1 MVLHMR
7 QELRMSQQLVM
18 TPQLQQAIKL
28 LQLSRI
34 ELQDLVRN
42 ELLENPLLEE
52 SQEMGSTNEEP
63 VSSVE
68 MQDGVEL
75 QGQAAEG
82 TPAEVPDQEVKAD
95 EPNADSFDWEAY
107 LQHQTL
113 SGPMPSAGVR
123 PDDDLPGLEQT
134 MADEETLVE
143 HLMWQIRLSTFNALQ
158 EDIAEYLVRSLS
170 PAGYLRSVTCPQ
182 IAWRLNCST
191 LQVEEVLRRVQQL
204 DPLAIAS
211 RNLAE
216 ALWIQAHHP
225 EHPIE
230 DPLVLTIIA
239 KHLHNL
245 EKRAYPAVARDTGEA
260 LEEVYEATKVIM
272 GLEPRPARQFVS
284 ESPQYVTPDVYVHKI
299 GEDYVV
305 TLNDDGLPKLKIS
318 NYYKSAM
325 LADSGKAKAK
335 IRGRDRARDA
345 AHAEPG
351 HAAHAGHAADG
362 AHATAGN
369 QAAGK
374 PKSESGE
381 AKDYITERLRSAQW
395 LIRSIQQRQRTIL
408 KVTKSILKFQREFFE
423 KGPQHLRPLILK
435 DVAEDIEMH
444 ESTVSRVTTNKYV
457 HTPQGIYELKYF
469 FNAGISKRGG
479 GELASE
485 AVKEKIKKL
494 VEHEDPKKPHSD
506 QKLVELL
513 RDDGIK
519 IARRTVAKYREQLHL
534 LSSSKRRKLF

>member
-52 SQEMGSTNEEP
+52 SQEMGSNVEEP

-75 QGQAAEG
+75 QGQNG
-82 TPAEVPDQEVKAD
+82 DVGPAEAPSQEVKAD
-95 EPNADSFDWEAY
+95 QPNTDDNFDWEAY
-107 LQHQTL
+107 LQHHSL

-134 MADEETLVE
+134 MAAEETLVE
-143 HLMWQIRLSTFNALQ
+143 HLMWQVRLSNFSALE
-158 EDIAEYLVRSLS
+158 EDIAEYVVRSLS
-170 PAGYLRSVTCPQ
+170 PAGYLRSVTAPQ
-182 IAWRLNCST
+182 IARRLDCST
-191 LQVEEVLRRVQQL
+191 LQVEQVLRRVQQL

-216 ALWIQAHHP
+216 ALWIQARHP
-225 EHPIE
+225 EHPID

-318 NYYKSAM
+318 NYYRSAM
-325 LADSGKAKAK
+325 LADQKGGKAKV
-335 IRGRDRARDA
+335 RGRGGAGA
-345 AHAEPG
+345 AASVPSTPGTPG
-351 HAAHAGHAADG
+351 HNGG
-362 AHATAGN
+362 SK
-369 QAAGK
+369 Q
-374 PKSESGE
+374 SGE

-457 HTPQGIYELKYF
+457 HTPQGIFELKYF

-494 VEHEDPKKPHSD
+494 VECEDTKRPYSD

-519 IARRTVAKYREQLHL
+519 IARRTVAKYREQLNL

>member
-1 MVLHMR
+1 MR

-34 ELQDLVRN
+34 ELQDLVRS

-52 SQEMGSTNEEP
+52 AQEMGTGSEEP

-75 QGQAAEG
+75 QGESGEPAPSPE
-82 TPAEVPDQEVKAD
+82 TPQQEVKAD
-95 EPNADSFDWEAY
+95 SPNDDNFDWEAY
-107 LQHQTL
+107 LQHQSL
-113 SGPMPSAGVR
+113 SGSMPGTGVR

-134 MADEETLVE
+134 MAAEETLVE
-143 HLMWQIRLSTFNALQ
+143 HLMWQVRLSNFSQ
-158 EDIAEYLVRSLS
+158 VEEDVAEYIVRSLS
-170 PAGYLRSVTCPQ
+170 PSGYLRSVTVPQ
-182 IAWRLNCST
+182 IARRLEVST
-191 LQVEEVLRRVQQL
+191 LRVEEVLRRVQQL

-216 ALWIQAHHP
+216 ALWIQARHP
-225 EHPIE
+225 EHPID

-245 EKRAYPAVARDTGEA
+245 EKRAYQAVARDTGEA

-284 ESPQYVTPDVYVHKI
+284 ESPQYVTPDVYVHKLGDEYI
-299 GEDYVV
+299 VS
-305 TLNDDGLPKLKIS
+305 LNDDGLPKLKIS
-318 NYYKSAM
+318 NYYRAAM
-325 LADSGKAKAK
+325 QGDPKGAKAK
-335 IRGRDRARDA
+335 GAKAKGHRD
-345 AHAEPG
+345 
-351 HAAHAGHAADG
+351 DG
-362 AHATAGN
+362 G
-369 QAAGK
+369 Q
-374 PKSESGE
+374 

-408 KVTKSILKFQREFFE
+408 KVTRSILKFQREFFE
-423 KGPQHLRPLILK
+423 KGPQYLRPLILK

-469 FNAGISKRGG
+469 FNAGISQRGG

-485 AVKEKIKKL
+485 AVKEKIRRL
-494 VEHEDPKKPHSD
+494 IEAEDSRRPYSD

-513 RDDGIK
+513 REDGIK
-519 IARRTVAKYREQLHL
+519 IARRTVAKYREQLNL

>member
-28 LQLSRI
+28 LQLSRV

-52 SQEMGSTNEEP
+52 SQEMGTTNEEV

-75 QGQAAEG
+75 QGDRGDAGE
-82 TPAEVPDQEVKAD
+82 TSVPDVANQEVRAD
-95 EPNADSFDWEAY
+95 EANADNFDWEAY
-107 LQHQTL
+107 LQHHSL
-113 SGPMPSAGVR
+113 SGPMPSGGVR
-123 PDDDLPGLEQT
+123 ADDDMPGLEQT
-134 MADEETLVE
+134 MAAEETLVE
-143 HLMWQIRLSTFNALQ
+143 HLLWQVRLSNFSAIE
-158 EDIAEYLVRSLS
+158 EDIAEYIIRSVT
-170 PAGYLRSVTCPQ
+170 PAGYLRGLSAPQ
-182 IAWRLNCST
+182 IARRVGAST
-191 LQVEEVLRRVQQL
+191 LQVEQVLRRVQQF

-216 ALWIQAHHP
+216 VLWIQACHP
-225 EHPIE
+225 EHPID

-239 KHLHNL
+239 KHLQNL
-245 EKRAYPAVARDTGEA
+245 EKRAYQVVARETGEA

-272 GLEPRPARQFVS
+272 TLEPRPARQFVS
-284 ESPQYVTPDVYVHKI
+284 EAPQYVTPDVYVHKI
-299 GEDYVV
+299 GEEYVV

-318 NYYKSAM
+318 NYYRAAM
-325 LADSGKAKAK
+325 LAEGHKAKASK
-335 IRGRDRARDA
+335 GKGLAKGQPISASGAQ
-345 AHAEPG
+345 
-351 HAAHAGHAADG
+351 AG
-362 AHATAGN
+362 
-369 QAAGK
+369 Q
-374 PKSESGE
+374 
-381 AKDYITERLRSAQW
+381 AKDYISERLRSAQW

-469 FNAGISKRGG
+469 FNAGISKRGD

-494 VEHEDPKKPHSD
+494 IEAEDSRRPHSD

-513 RDDGIK
+513 RDEGIA
-519 IARRTVAKYREQLHL
+519 IARRTVAKYREQLNL

>member
-28 LQLSRI
+28 LQLSRM

-52 SQEMGSTNEEP
+52 SQEMGTTNEEP

-75 QGQAAEG
+75 QGDGGESDVG
-82 TPAEVPDQEVKAD
+82 DRNSTTDVTSQEVRAD
-95 EPNADSFDWEAY
+95 EPNADNFDWEAY
-107 LQHQTL
+107 LQQSSL
-113 SGPMPSAGVR
+113 SGPGQASGVR

-134 MADEETLVE
+134 MAAEETLVE
-143 HLMWQIRLSTFNALQ
+143 HLLWQVRLSNFSALE
-158 EDIAEYLVRSLS
+158 EDVAEYIIRSVS
-170 PAGYLRSVTCPQ
+170 PAGYLRGLSVTQ
-182 IAWRLNCST
+182 IAQRVGAST
-191 LQVEEVLRRVQQL
+191 LLVEQVLRRVQQL

-216 ALWIQAHHP
+216 VLWIQACHP
-225 EHPIE
+225 EHPID

-239 KHLHNL
+239 KHLQNL
-245 EKRAYPAVARDTGEA
+245 EKRAYQVVARETGEA

-272 GLEPRPARQFVS
+272 ALEPRPARQFVS

-299 GEDYVV
+299 GDDYVV

-318 NYYKSAM
+318 NYYRSAM
-325 LADSGKAKAK
+325 LAEARVKGAARGLEGRSG
-335 IRGRDRARDA
+335 
-345 AHAEPG
+345 P
-351 HAAHAGHAADG
+351 
-362 AHATAGN
+362 
-369 QAAGK
+369 K
-374 PKSESGE
+374 PKTQNGQ

-423 KGPQHLRPLILK
+423 KGSQHLRPLILK

-457 HTPQGIYELKYF
+457 HTPQGIFELKYF
-469 FNAGISKRGG
+469 FNAGISKRGD

-494 VEHEDPKKPHSD
+494 IEAEDTRRPYSD

-513 RDDGIK
+513 RDEGIA
-519 IARRTVAKYREQLHL
+519 IARRTVAKYREQLNL

>member
-52 SQEMGSTNEEP
+52 SQEMGTSAEEP

-75 QGQAAEG
+75 QGQVGDGGSSES
-82 TPAEVPDQEVKAD
+82 PQQEVKAD
-95 EPNADSFDWEAY
+95 QPNDDNFDWEAY
-107 LQHQTL
+107 LQHHSL

-134 MADEETLVE
+134 MAAEETLVE
-143 HLMWQIRLSTFNALQ
+143 HLMWQVRLSNFSALE
-158 EDIAEYLVRSLS
+158 EDIAEYVIRSLS
-170 PAGYLRSVTCPQ
+170 PAGYLRSVTAPQ
-182 IAWRLNCST
+182 IANRLRCST
-191 LQVEEVLRRVQQL
+191 LQVEQVLRRVQQL

-216 ALWIQAHHP
+216 ALWIQARHP
-225 EHPIE
+225 EHPID

-245 EKRAYPAVARDTGEA
+245 EKRAYPAVARDTSEA

-299 GEDYVV
+299 GDDYVV

-318 NYYKSAM
+318 NYYRSAM
-325 LADSGKAKAK
+325 LAEQKGGKAKV
-335 IRGRDRARDA
+335 RGRGAGPQA
-345 AHAEPG
+345 GAQS
-351 HAAHAGHAADG
+351 HAGNG
-362 AHATAGN
+362 SS
-369 QAAGK
+369 K
-374 PKSESGE
+374 PRSESGE

-494 VEHEDPKKPHSD
+494 VESEDTKRPYSD

-519 IARRTVAKYREQLHL
+519 IARRTVAKYREQLNL

>member
-52 SQEMGSTNEEP
+52 SQEMGTGSEEP

-75 QGQAAEG
+75 QGDPG
-82 TPAEVPDQEVKAD
+82 DNKPAEAPSQEVKAD
-95 EPNADSFDWEAY
+95 EPNPDNFDWEAY
-107 LQHQTL
+107 LQHHSL
-113 SGPMPSAGVR
+113 SGPMPSGGVR

-134 MADEETLVE
+134 MAAEETLVE
-143 HLMWQIRLSTFNALQ
+143 HLLWQVRLSNFSEVE
-158 EDIAEYLVRSLS
+158 EDVAEYIIRSLS
-170 PAGYLRSVTCPQ
+170 PAGYLRSLSVPQ
-182 IAWRLNCST
+182 LARRVGTST
-191 LQVEEVLRRVQQL
+191 LLVEQVLRRVQQL

-216 ALWIQAHHP
+216 VLWIQARHP
-225 EHPIE
+225 EHPID

-239 KHLHNL
+239 KYLPNL
-245 EKRAYPAVARDTGEA
+245 EKRAYQAVARETGEA

-299 GEDYVV
+299 GDEYVV

-318 NYYKSAM
+318 NYYRSAM
-325 LADSGKAKAK
+325 LAEGAKSKAKGKGGGAK
-335 IRGRDRARDA
+335 G
-345 AHAEPG
+345 G
-351 HAAHAGHAADG
+351 
-362 AHATAGN
+362 
-369 QAAGK
+369 GK
-374 PKSESGE
+374 GESGQ

-494 VEHEDPKKPHSD
+494 IEAEDPKKPYSD

-513 RDDGIK
+513 RDEGIK
-519 IARRTVAKYREQLHL
+519 IARRTVAKYREQLNL